1 MAGSLRVLLS
11 CLALF
16 VATGI
21 WCSNSYAYKVS
32 KTSGGTEIKWSS
44 TSTTYYINPSG
55 GPSGSLSA
63 IQAAMQA
70 WTDVSSSAFGFVYGG
85 TTSSTSYGANDGT
98 NIVCFGSLGAGIL
111 AQNSFWFYG
120 DSHPNPLLVGK
131 LLDSDIKFNTDY
143 TYATNGSGGAYDVQN
158 IGTHELGHSL
168 SLADLYSASDSEKT
182 MYGYGTLGDIEKR
195 TLDQDDIDG
204 ISHLYPSGA
213 TTTTTSSTTSTTSST
228 TSTSS
233 STTTSV
239 SGPPNLRYWQAPNG
253 SFSLTPQSNLSW
265 GDSVTAY
272 YGVGNYG
279 NGDIPSGTRYR
290 FRFYISSNSYIS
302 TADYYW
308 QGYYSD
314 SGLPS
319 GYGVYGNFTKALP
332 SLPPSGFSS
341 TGTIYIGMI
350 VDPLDEITE
359 SNENDNRNQ
368 GVSKDYGSLG
378 ISGGVV
384 TTTTSTSTSTSSSS
398 TSSSSTSSSSTTST
412 TLTTS
417 TTTTSQTTST
427 TTTSTSTTTTS
438 IPVAPTMATGS
449 GSGEAGGNITLPITL
464 TNKTGVSVAAVS
476 VDIEYDAT
484 IFKTPSAVIGPAGEA
499 AGKTVAM
506 GDISAGIFR
515 VSVLST
521 SNNTVIGDGVVAY
534 LTLGIQ
540 TNTPTGTTTLTTTAS
555 GSDPSGGDVTVIGSH
570 GTVNIISGIAGDCD
584 GDGNVSIAEL
594 QSAINMFLGLN
605 TIESC
610 VDVNENGRVSIAE
623 IQKVI
628 NNHLGLTGSGLTSVG
643 NDLMGFRGN
652 ASHNSNTAGSS
663 TAPSL
668 EIGHVSGEPGEAVT
682 VPMTL
687 TNASGYNISAISS
700 DIVYDTSRLENP
712 IVEIGPAGT
721 AASKTVTSSEPSSGT
736 FRVGVLSIAN
746 NDAVGDGVVAYLI
759 FTIKEAWGRTTL
771 SNSPEGSDPAGNDV
785 TVDGRNGSVTAASI
799 IYVDPSAQCGGNDSC
814 FSRIQNGIDSAT
826 TYSVI
831 KLNEGTYNEDI
842 TIDQPNGLIL
852 QGGWDSTFTTQSS
865 NTVIKSLTISG
876 GAGTVEIENVVLE

>member
-1 MAGSLRVLLS
+1 M
-11 CLALF
+11 
-16 VATGI
+16 T
-21 WCSNSYAYKVS
+21 
-32 KTSGGTEIKWSS
+32 
-44 TSTTYYINPSG
+44 
-55 GPSGSLSA
+55 
-63 IQAAMQA
+63 
-70 WTDVSSSAFGFVYGG
+70 
-85 TTSSTSYGANDGT
+85 
-98 NIVCFGSLGAGIL
+98 
-111 AQNSFWFYG
+111 
-120 DSHPNPLLVGK
+120 
-131 LLDSDIKFNTDY
+131 
-143 TYATNGSGGAYDVQN
+143 
-158 IGTHELGHSL
+158 
-168 SLADLYSASDSEKT
+168 
-182 MYGYGTLGDIEKR
+182 
-195 TLDQDDIDG
+195 
-204 ISHLYPSGA
+204 
-213 TTTTTSSTTSTTSST
+213 
-228 TSTSS
+228 
-233 STTTSV
+233 
-239 SGPPNLRYWQAPNG
+239 
-253 SFSLTPQSNLSW
+253 
-265 GDSVTAY
+265 
-272 YGVGNYG
+272 
-279 NGDIPSGTRYR
+279 
-290 FRFYISSNSYIS
+290 
-302 TADYYW
+302 
-308 QGYYSD
+308 
-314 SGLPS
+314 
-319 GYGVYGNFTKALP
+319 
-332 SLPPSGFSS
+332 
-341 TGTIYIGMI
+341 
-350 VDPLDEITE
+350 
-359 SNENDNRNQ
+359 
-368 GVSKDYGSLG
+368 
-378 ISGGVV
+378 
-384 TTTTSTSTSTSSSS
+384 
-398 TSSSSTSSSSTTST
+398 
-412 TLTTS
+412 
-417 TTTTSQTTST
+417 
-427 TTTSTSTTTTS
+427 
-438 IPVAPTMATGS
+438 TGS

-484 IFKTPSAVIGPAGEA
+484 VFKNPSAVIGPAGEA

-506 GDISAGIFR
+506 GDISAGILR

-540 TNTPTGTTTLTTTAS
+540 TNTPAGTTTLTTTAS

-643 NDLMGFRGN
+643 NGLLGFRGG
-652 ASHNSNTAGSS
+652 APHNSNTSGNS

-668 EIGHVSGEPGEAVT
+668 EIGHVSGEPGETVT

-700 DIVYDTSRLENP
+700 DIIYDVSVLENP
-712 IVEIGPAGT
+712 TVEIGPAGT

-785 TVDGRNGSVTAASI
+785 TIDGTNGSVTAASL
-799 IYVDPSAQCGGNDSC
+799 IYVDPNSQCGGNTSC
-814 FSRIQNGIDSAT
+814 FSGVQSAIDSADS
-826 TYSVI
+826 YSVI
-831 KLNEGTYNEDI
+831 KLSEGTYNEDV

-852 QGGWDSTFTTQSS
+852 QGGWDSAFTTQSS